1 MRLSRMQPSLFARMA
16 LILAL
21 GLFGTQAISLWLH
34 WDERAAVVS
43 QTRGQHLLD
52 RIAEIIR
59 VLEAEDP
66 QRRPAALAALQSD
79 DLRILAIGADQ
90 TTSSAPHGQLQSA
103 LAARLGTEREIR
115 AAGGMGRGA
124 GMGGGM
130 GRGMGMGAGMG
141 AGMGIGHG
149 QGWQPGALR
158 SFDIRLTD
166 GQWIRIVASR
176 EPDTPTPPTGY
187 FIQLLLSLIIVV
199 VVVML
204 AVRLA
209 TRPLQ
214 QLARAADEFG
224 RRLDAPALAESGPSE
239 TRQAAQ
245 AFNRMQQRIRHLV
258 DERSRALAAVSH
270 DLRTP
275 LTRLRLRAELVDDEK
290 LREQM
295 ADDLEAMSAMLDNT
309 LDYLRGMQEN
319 EPLRPIDINALLQSL
334 AEDARLLGREM
345 TIEGSAQTPFIGHL
359 TGLRRALQNLVDN
372 AVKYGQRAH
381 VRVED
386 GTEFLLLVVDDE
398 GPGIPPEELA
408 KVTAPYYRPDASRNL
423 KTGGV
428 GLGLSI
434 VSDIAQRHG
443 GELRLENRPDI
454 GLRASLRLPRTP
466 R

>member
-43 QTRGQHLLD
+43 QTRGQHLFD

-66 QRRPAALAALQSD
+66 QRRPTALAALQSD
-79 DLRILAIGADQ
+79 DVRILAISTDQ
-90 TTSSAPHGQLQSA
+90 AVSSAPHSQLVAA
-103 LAARLGTEREIR
+103 LAARLGTEREVR
-115 AAGGMGRGA
+115 GAAGMGRGA
-124 GMGGGM
+124 GMGGGI
-130 GRGMGMGAGMG
+130 GRGMGMGMG

-176 EPDTPTPPTGY
+176 EPDTPAPPTGY

-319 EPLRPIDINALLQSL
+319 EALRPIDINALLQSL

>member
-1 MRLSRMQPSLFARMA
+1 MRLSHLYSSLFARMA

-21 GLFGTQAISLWLH
+21 GLFGAQAISLWLH

-52 RIAEIIR
+52 RIAEIVR
-59 VLEAEDP
+59 VLEAEDS
-66 QRRPAALAALQSD
+66 QRRPAALTALQSD
-79 DLRILAIGADQ
+79 DLRVLLISADQ
-90 TTSSAPHGQLQSA
+90 VASSTPHDQLQVA
-103 LAARLGTEREIR
+103 LAARLGAERETR
-115 AAGGMGRGA
+115 AAAGMGRGA

-130 GRGMGMGAGMG
+130 GRGMGMGAG
-141 AGMGIGHG
+141 ARTGMGIGHG
-149 QGWQPGALR
+149 QGGQPGGLR
-158 SFDIRLTD
+158 SFDIRLAD

-176 EPDTPTPPTGY
+176 EPDTPAPPTGY
-187 FIQLLLSLIIVV
+187 FIQLLLSLIIVL

-209 TRPLQ
+209 TQPLQ
-214 QLARAADEFG
+214 HLARAADEFG
-224 RRLDAPALAESGPSE
+224 RRLDAPPLEESGPSE

-245 AFNRMQQRIRHLV
+245 AFNHMQQRIRHLV

-295 ADDLEAMSAMLDNT
+295 ADDIEAMSAMLDNT

-319 EPLRPIDINALLQSL
+319 EPLRPIDINALLLSL
-334 AEDARLLGREM
+334 AEDARLLGREV
-345 TIEGSAQTPFIGHL
+345 TIEGSTQTPFIGHL

-381 VRVED
+381 LRVED
-386 GTEFLLLVVDDE
+386 SAEFLLLIVDDE

-423 KTGGV
+423 ETGGV

-443 GELRLENRPDI
+443 GELRLENRPDT
-454 GLRASLRLPRTP
+454 GLRATLLLPRIQ